1 MSRPRP
7 SPKED
12 SDLST
17 QHELHIPEQFVSEPS
32 ECVAAEPGAARRAF
46 VEPEISAPV
55 DVLETTTFFQGGGES
70 LVLP

>member
-1 MSRPRP
+1 MSEKNEAMSSEQTAGQFETAP
-7 SPKED
+7 SPE
-12 SDLST
+12 
-17 QHELHIPEQFVSEPS
+17 VSAVRKP
-32 ECVAAEPGAARRAF
+32 F

>member
-1 MSRPRP
+1 LSDKNEVMS
-7 SPKED
+7 S
-12 SDLST
+12 
-17 QHELHIPEQFVSEPS
+17 EQTAGQFETATP
-32 ECVAAEPGAARRAF
+32 AEASAVKKPF

>member
-1 MSRPRP
+1 MSEKNEVMNSEQTAGLR
-7 SPKED
+7 E
-12 SDLST
+12 T
-17 QHELHIPEQFVSEPS
+17 AIPTETSAVKKP
-32 ECVAAEPGAARRAF
+32 F